1 MNIEGRLVNVSE
13 IEFVGQNS
21 TAKRTIRIE
30 TLGNYPGLAEFTLI
44 GDKTTLA
51 NNLQPNQ
58 RVDIHFNI
66 NGRSYQKKDGS
77 GEAFFQDLAAYRIN
91 VVSSQSAAFA
101 NAPTPPASTA
111 TSGQVPAPA
120 TGGGIPIEAMTED
133 ELDFLNK

>member
-1 MNIEGRLVNVSE
+1 MNIEGKLVNVSE
-13 IEFVGQNS
+13 IEFVGQNG

-30 TLGNYPGLAEFTLI
+30 TLGNYPSLAEFTLI
-44 GDKTTLA
+44 GDKTRLA
-51 NNLQPNQ
+51 DNLTPNQ

-66 NGRSYQKKDGS
+66 NGRTYNKKDGS

-101 NAPTPPASTA
+101 NAPTPSANTPTG
-111 TSGQVPAPA
+111 GQVAAPV
-120 TGGGIPIEAMTED
+120 TGGIPVEAMSED

>member
-1 MNIEGRLVNVSE
+1 MNIEGKLVNVSE

-30 TLGNYPGLAEFTLI
+30 TLGNYPSLAEFTLI

-51 NNLQPNQ
+51 NNLTPNQ

-66 NGRSYQKKDGS
+66 NGRTYNKKDGS

-101 NAPTPPASTA
+101 NAPTPAANTPIGGHVA
-111 TSGQVPAPA
+111 TPV
-120 TGGGIPIEAMTED
+120 TGGIPVEAMSED